1 MIVKA
6 SLATT
11 APTPPQHNATVGST
25 FVSNDRKRI
34 FPAPPRP
41 ELARYSTPDINTIGV
56 RGRQSNYPQTR
67 SVPERKNSRVS
78 SLHQS
83 HLIIIYQLVTRA
95 DGDLSRGRP
104 GCSAQAG
111 RDVR

>member
-6 SLATT
+6 SLAST

-41 ELARYSTPDINTIGV
+41 EQARYSTPDINTIGV

-67 SVPERKNSRVS
+67 SVTERKNPRVS

-83 HLIIIYQLVTRA
+83 HLTIIYQIITREA
-95 DGDLSRGRP
+95 QGRRWGERGR
-104 GCSAQAG
+104 SAQAG
-111 RDVR
+111 RDV